1 MYDATN
7 CQPTDYLRGSVTMR
21 VLVSD
26 PIADEGVEMVRQ
38 AGIEVD
44 VKTGLGPEELERTIG
59 GYDVIIVRSATKV
72 RKPLIEAGKDL
83 KLIVRAGVGLD
94 NIDVEYAK
102 ARGIEVM
109 NTPAASTNAVAELTV
124 GYLFALSCV
133 ANITWLFLWHYEV
146 FVLTLVAMLA
156 LLLLLIAIYLRLD
169 IGRAQV
175 SGVERWLVDVPFSVY
190 LGWITVA
197 TIANVTVVLDYLGWN
212 GWGISPQV
220 WTVIMLFAG
229 LVIATAMSLMR
240 GDVAYSLVLIWAYVG
255 IAVKHGDTPVVAVS
269 AWVTAALIGL
279 MLVIGVLL
287 KRQRQRAFT
296 TA

>member
-1 MYDATN
+1 MNKDT
-7 CQPTDYLRGSVTMR
+7 
-21 VLVSD
+21 
-26 PIADEGVEMVRQ
+26 VRQ
-38 AGIEVD
+38 VVNVLAVVAVIVVNWLANALPINGQTQAEISDRFDVFFVPAGYAFSIW
-44 VKTGLGPEELERTIG
+44 GLIFLG
-59 GYDVIIVRSATKV
+59 
-72 RKPLIEAGKDL
+72 LIAFAVYQALPAQRE
-83 KLIVRAGVGLD
+83 
-94 NIDVEYAK
+94 N
-102 ARGIEVM
+102 AR
-109 NTPAASTNAVAELTV
+109 LRRV

-175 SGVERWLVDVPFSVY
+175 GGVERWLVDVPFSVY

-212 GWGISPQV
+212 GWGISPQA

-229 LVIATAMSLMR
+229 LVIATAMSLTR
-240 GDVAYSLVLIWAYVG
+240 ADVAYSLVLIWAYVG
-255 IAVKHGDTPVVAVS
+255 IAVKHQDTPVVAIT

-279 MLVIGVLL
+279 MLVIGVLF
-287 KRQRQRAFT
+287 KQQRQRAFT
-296 TA
+296 TV

>member
-1 MYDATN
+1 MNKNT
-7 CQPTDYLRGSVTMR
+7 
-21 VLVSD
+21 
-26 PIADEGVEMVRQ
+26 VRQ
-38 AGIEVD
+38 VVNVLAVVAVIVVNWLANALPINGQTQAEISDRFDVFFVPAGYAFSIW
-44 VKTGLGPEELERTIG
+44 GLIFLG
-59 GYDVIIVRSATKV
+59 
-72 RKPLIEAGKDL
+72 LIAFAVYQALPAQRE
-83 KLIVRAGVGLD
+83 
-94 NIDVEYAK
+94 N
-102 ARGIEVM
+102 AR
-109 NTPAASTNAVAELTV
+109 LRRV

-133 ANITWLFLWHYEV
+133 ANISWLFLWHYEV

-156 LLLLLIAIYLRLD
+156 LLLLLIASYLRLD

-175 SGVERWLVDVPFSVY
+175 GGVERWLVDVPFSVY

-229 LVIATAMSLMR
+229 LVIATAMSLTR

-255 IAVKHGDTPVVAVS
+255 IAVKHGDTPVVAVT

-287 KRQRQRAFT
+287 KRGRQRAFT

>member
-1 MYDATN
+1 MNKDT
-7 CQPTDYLRGSVTMR
+7 
-21 VLVSD
+21 
-26 PIADEGVEMVRQ
+26 VRQ
-38 AGIEVD
+38 VVNVLAVVAVIVVNWLANELPINGQTQAEISDRFDVFFVPAGYAFSIW
-44 VKTGLGPEELERTIG
+44 GLIFLG
-59 GYDVIIVRSATKV
+59 
-72 RKPLIEAGKDL
+72 LIAFAVYQALPAQRE
-83 KLIVRAGVGLD
+83 
-94 NIDVEYAK
+94 N
-102 ARGIEVM
+102 AR
-109 NTPAASTNAVAELTV
+109 LRRV

-133 ANITWLFLWHYEV
+133 ANISWLFLWHYEV

-175 SGVERWLVDVPFSVY
+175 GGVERWLVDVPFSVY

-229 LVIATAMSLMR
+229 LVIATAMSLTR

-255 IAVKHGDTPVVAVS
+255 IAVKHGDTPVVAVT

-287 KRQRQRAFT
+287 KRGRQRAFT

>member
-1 MYDATN
+1 MNKDT
-7 CQPTDYLRGSVTMR
+7 
-21 VLVSD
+21 
-26 PIADEGVEMVRQ
+26 VRQ
-38 AGIEVD
+38 VVNVLAVVAVIVVNWLANALPINGQTQAEISDRFDVFFVPAGYAFSIW
-44 VKTGLGPEELERTIG
+44 GLIFLG
-59 GYDVIIVRSATKV
+59 
-72 RKPLIEAGKDL
+72 LIAFAVYQALPAQRE
-83 KLIVRAGVGLD
+83 
-94 NIDVEYAK
+94 N
-102 ARGIEVM
+102 AR
-109 NTPAASTNAVAELTV
+109 LRRV

-156 LLLLLIAIYLRLD
+156 LLLLLIGVYLRLD

-175 SGVERWLVDVPFSVY
+175 GGVERWLVDVPFSVY

-212 GWGISPQV
+212 GWGISPQA

-229 LVIATAMSLMR
+229 LVIATAMSLTR
-240 GDVAYSLVLIWAYVG
+240 GDVAYSLVLIWAYAG
-255 IAVKHGDTPVVAVS
+255 IAVKHQATPMVAIT

-287 KRQRQRAFT
+287 KRERQRTFA

>member
-1 MYDATN
+1 MNKDT
-7 CQPTDYLRGSVTMR
+7 
-21 VLVSD
+21 
-26 PIADEGVEMVRQ
+26 VRQ
-38 AGIEVD
+38 VVNVLAVVAVIVVNWLANALPINGQTQAEISDRFDVFFVPAGYAFSIW
-44 VKTGLGPEELERTIG
+44 GLIFLG
-59 GYDVIIVRSATKV
+59 
-72 RKPLIEAGKDL
+72 LIAFAVYQALPAQRE
-83 KLIVRAGVGLD
+83 
-94 NIDVEYAK
+94 N
-102 ARGIEVM
+102 AR
-109 NTPAASTNAVAELTV
+109 LRRV

-146 FVLTLVAMLA
+146 FVLTLVVMAA
-156 LLLLLIAIYLRLD
+156 LLLLLIGVYLRLD

-175 SGVERWLVDVPFSVY
+175 GGVERWLVDVPFSVY

-212 GWGISPQV
+212 GWGISPQA

-229 LVIATAMSLMR
+229 LVIATAMSLTR

-255 IAVKHGDTPVVAVS
+255 IAVKHGDTPVVAIT

-287 KRQRQRAFT
+287 ERGRRRAFA

>member
-1 MYDATN
+1 
-7 CQPTDYLRGSVTMR
+7 
-21 VLVSD
+21 
-26 PIADEGVEMVRQ
+26 
-38 AGIEVD
+38 
-44 VKTGLGPEELERTIG
+44 
-59 GYDVIIVRSATKV
+59 
-72 RKPLIEAGKDL
+72 
-83 KLIVRAGVGLD
+83 
-94 NIDVEYAK
+94 
-102 ARGIEVM
+102 
-109 NTPAASTNAVAELTV
+109 
-124 GYLFALSCV
+124 
-133 ANITWLFLWHYEV
+133 
-146 FVLTLVAMLA
+146 MLA
-156 LLLLLIAIYLRLD
+156 LLSLLIAIYLRLD

-175 SGVERWLVDVPFSVY
+175 GGVERWLVDLPFSIY

-220 WTVIMLFAG
+220 WAVIMLFAG
-229 LVIATAMSLMR
+229 LVIATAMSLTR

-255 IAVKHGDTPVVAVS
+255 IAVKHGDTPVVAVT